1 MAAEQTEDLDLDRP
15 VDPQAFEALKVYR
28 NKLKDQNIEWI
39 AKFKRAHSRDP
50 TDTDLDAIKNQIED
64 YNNSNNKYILMK
76 AKMIRQGVIPVNLVK
91 KAQKVEQPQQA
102 PSAAVQRQMSMTGFK
117 FNKSQKLDEAAHLSS
132 TKGFHDA
139 FLGDPSLR
147 KLKENILQKE
157 KQNQELEDEIQRL
170 RYNLMDKVGD
180 NDVVHSLQREVQIK
194 EDQMRDRDE
203 EIKGLIGEKTG
214 IEQEKIAL
222 RKEIEQLKIKQLLQ
236 KNVALQMKSNGK
248 ILASQKLLNEHSGD
262 ESSRREQERE
272 IHHLQKQNEM
282 LKQQVVALQQLQQ
295 KTVYGH
301 SFLESKADMQSTVK
315 DALTVG
321 AAASSKQGSTVEVQ
335 DHAEL
340 KRDALAYHSVEDVS
354 LIKDNSIAGPTSQ
367 EVEVKV
373 EDAADKADRSVTA
386 DAAVAPMMNR
396 MSEGAPEVQEIA
408 DPQLSATQVA
418 EDQDPEIR
426 EVVENGTNMSIQ
438 PREVVESGN
447 NMSVNQVEAAIEMH
461 RISETMLQQ
470 TREELAMK
478 EDKIKKMAEQ
488 MAQLEQNINDTAAEH
503 AEKARNQEDSHSE

>member
-1 MAAEQTEDLDLDRP
+1 LRARLYKARAAGKIDVLNEDEGHNEKEQQEKKLVAAEQTEDLDLDRP

-39 AKFKRAHSRDP
+39 AKFKRAHGRDP
-50 TDTDLDAIKNQIED
+50 TDTDLDEIKNQIED

-147 KLKENILQKE
+147 KLKEDILQKE

-203 EIKGLIGEKTG
+203 EIKGLIGEKTS

-248 ILASQKLLNEHSGD
+248 ILASQKLLSEHSGD
-262 ESSRREQERE
+262 ESSRKEQERE

-301 SFLESKADMQSTVK
+301 SFLESKVDM
-315 DALTVG
+315 
-321 AAASSKQGSTVEVQ
+321 
-335 DHAEL
+335 
-340 KRDALAYHSVEDVS
+340 
-354 LIKDNSIAGPTSQ
+354 
-367 EVEVKV
+367 
-373 EDAADKADRSVTA
+373 
-386 DAAVAPMMNR
+386 
-396 MSEGAPEVQEIA
+396 
-408 DPQLSATQVA
+408 
-418 EDQDPEIR
+418 
-426 EVVENGTNMSIQ
+426 
-438 PREVVESGN
+438 
-447 NMSVNQVEAAIEMH
+447 
-461 RISETMLQQ
+461 
-470 TREELAMK
+470 
-478 EDKIKKMAEQ
+478 
-488 MAQLEQNINDTAAEH
+488 
-503 AEKARNQEDSHSE
+503 

>member
-1 MAAEQTEDLDLDRP
+1 LLQKIDVLNEDEGLTEKELQEKKLVAAEQSEDLDLDRP

-39 AKFKRAHSRDP
+39 AKFKRAHGRDP
-50 TDTDLDAIKNQIED
+50 TDTDLDAIKTQIED

-76 AKMIRQGVIPVNLVK
+76 AKMIRQGVIPANLVQ
-91 KAQKVEQPQQA
+91 KAHRAEQPQPA
-102 PSAAVQRQMSMTGFK
+102 ASAAVQKQMSMTGFK
-117 FNKSQKLDEAAHLSS
+117 FSQRGQRLDDGAHLSS

-147 KLKENILQKE
+147 KLKEDILQKE

-248 ILASQKLLNEHSGD
+248 ILASQKLLSEHSGD

-282 LKQQVVALQQLQQ
+282 LK
-295 KTVYGH
+295 
-301 SFLESKADMQSTVK
+301 
-315 DALTVG
+315 
-321 AAASSKQGSTVEVQ
+321 
-335 DHAEL
+335 
-340 KRDALAYHSVEDVS
+340 
-354 LIKDNSIAGPTSQ
+354 
-367 EVEVKV
+367 
-373 EDAADKADRSVTA
+373 
-386 DAAVAPMMNR
+386 
-396 MSEGAPEVQEIA
+396 
-408 DPQLSATQVA
+408 
-418 EDQDPEIR
+418 
-426 EVVENGTNMSIQ
+426 
-438 PREVVESGN
+438 
-447 NMSVNQVEAAIEMH
+447 
-461 RISETMLQQ
+461 
-470 TREELAMK
+470 
-478 EDKIKKMAEQ
+478 
-488 MAQLEQNINDTAAEH
+488 
-503 AEKARNQEDSHSE
+503 

>member
-1 MAAEQTEDLDLDRP
+1 M
-15 VDPQAFEALKVYR
+15 
-28 NKLKDQNIEWI
+28 
-39 AKFKRAHSRDP
+39 
-50 TDTDLDAIKNQIED
+50 
-64 YNNSNNKYILMK
+64 
-76 AKMIRQGVIPVNLVK
+76 
-91 KAQKVEQPQQA
+91 QP
-102 PSAAVQRQMSMTGFK
+102 
-117 FNKSQKLDEAAHLSS
+117 
-132 TKGFHDA
+132 
-139 FLGDPSLR
+139 
-147 KLKENILQKE
+147 
-157 KQNQELEDEIQRL
+157 
-170 RYNLMDKVGD
+170 
-180 NDVVHSLQREVQIK
+180 
-194 EDQMRDRDE
+194 
-203 EIKGLIGEKTG
+203 
-214 IEQEKIAL
+214 
-222 RKEIEQLKIKQLLQ
+222 
-236 KNVALQMKSNGK
+236 
-248 ILASQKLLNEHSGD
+248 
-262 ESSRREQERE
+262 
-272 IHHLQKQNEM
+272 
-282 LKQQVVALQQLQQ
+282 
-295 KTVYGH
+295 
-301 SFLESKADMQSTVK
+301 TVK